1 MPKKILVILTFIVTL
16 ASPALA
22 NSVAQSQRMLNQLG
36 YNAGP
41 VDGAY
46 GGKTRGAFEKFYA
59 DNGSLY
65 DGKLDA
71 NEVADLTA
79 AMGAA
84 GLDLRVVHENLGTVV
99 QKNSTKPYVI
109 SQPMKTDVRQRNG
122 WYQIAATVQAD
133 MNNDGHLDTIYYGSA
148 PFPEGG
154 MSSWAHNN
162 ATQCSSACDTID
174 IAPFE
179 VRLTSPYSNKPG
191 KDITHKFIHDD
202 VPNRFRGKAVMNVLV
217 ADFNGDGIND
227 LYMSDTGRAPGN
239 PGKNDPI
246 YLSQPNGTWKE
257 VSLTNVSGTGVIRG
271 EGLINFTH
279 GGDVGDIDG
288 DGDIDVVL
296 PSNDWVGTNGEVL
309 CLMND
314 GTGQFKSKKCGSQ
327 IGQTLA
333 LGDYDGDGDLDI
345 FVGKEHLKA
354 IKQFNVMKYAG
365 NASRGFVGVFKNDG
379 KGKFSK
385 LSNAFTAATD
395 KNGFYFLNPIHN
407 ISYDWDN
414 DGDIDILSNE
424 VTIAYSSQGIVM
436 YENDGTGKRFSTS
449 VLQHNGFNKDDTGP
463 ATKKEFPLDNE
474 ISKWNANFALRMM
487 AQDYNKD
494 GLMDFSLEGSA
505 GGMRT
510 SGYGVFINKGNMKF
524 EYVPKNYPE
533 WHSPVNPNWIRLKIR
548 LIDPEAL

>member
-1 MPKKILVILTFIVTL
+1 MPKNILVTLPFIVML
-16 ASPALA
+16 ASPVLA
-22 NSVAQSQRMLNQLG
+22 NSVAKSQRMLNQLG

-41 VDGAY
+41 IDGAY
-46 GGKTRGAFEKFYA
+46 GGKTRGALEKFYA

-154 MSSWAHNN
+154 MVSWEHNN
-162 ATQCSSACDTID
+162 ATQCGSGCNSVDT
-174 IAPFE
+174 APFE
-179 VRLTSPYSNKPG
+179 VRLTNPYSNKPG
-191 KDITHKFIHDD
+191 IDISHKFINDD
-202 VPNRFRGKAVMNVLV
+202 TPNQFRGKAVMNVLV

-227 LYMSDTGRAPGN
+227 LYMSDTGRRPGN

-314 GTGQFKSKKCGSQ
+314 GAGQFKSKKCGNQ
-327 IGQTLA
+327 IGQSLA
-333 LGDYDGDGDLDI
+333 LGDYDGDGDLDLYI
-345 FVGKEHLKA
+345 GKEHLKA

-365 NASRGFVGVFKNDG
+365 NESRGFVGVFKNDG
-379 KGKFSK
+379 KGNFTRK
-385 LSNAFTAATD
+385 LSKAFDAATD
-395 KNGFYFLNPIHN
+395 KNGFYFLSPIHQ
-407 ISYDWDN
+407 ISFDWDN

-424 VTIAYSSQGIVM
+424 VTIAYASQGIVM
-436 YENDGTGKRFSTS
+436 YENDGSGKRFSTS
-449 VLQHNGFNKDDTGP
+449 VVQHNGFNKDDTGP

-510 SGYGVFINKGNMKF
+510 SGYGV
-524 EYVPKNYPE
+524 
-533 WHSPVNPNWIRLKIR
+533 
-548 LIDPEAL
+548 

>member
-1 MPKKILVILTFIVTL
+1 MPKKILVILPFIVML

-22 NSVAQSQRMLNQLG
+22 NAVAQSQRMLNQLG

-46 GGKTRGAFEKFYA
+46 GGKTRGALEKFYA

-79 AMGAA
+79 AMDTA
-84 GLDLRVVHENLGTVV
+84 GIDLRVVHENLGTVV
-99 QKNSTKPYVI
+99 QKNSAKPYVI

-191 KDITHKFIHDD
+191 KDITHKFIHND

-271 EGLINFTH
+271 KGLINFTH

-354 IKQFNVMKYAG
+354 IKQFNTMRYAG
-365 NASRGFVGVFKNDG
+365 NNSRGFVGVFKNDG

-424 VTIAYSSQGIVM
+424 VTISYASQGIVM

-449 VLQHNGFNKDDTGP
+449 VVQHNGFNEDDTGP

-487 AQDYNKD
+487 AQDYNTD

-505 GGMRT
+505 GGMRS
-510 SGYGVFINKGNMKF
+510 SGSGVFINKGNMKF

-533 WHSPVNPNWIRLKIR
+533 WHSPINPDWAKLNIR
-548 LIDPEAL
+548 LIEP

>member
-1 MPKKILVILTFIVTL
+1 MPKNILVTLPFIVML
-16 ASPALA
+16 ASPVLA
-22 NSVAQSQRMLNQLG
+22 NSVAKSQRMLNQLG

-41 VDGAY
+41 IDGAY
-46 GGKTRGAFEKFYA
+46 GGKTRGALEKFYA

-109 SQPMKTDVRQRNG
+109 SQPMKTDVSQRNG
-122 WYQIAATVQAD
+122 WYQITATVQAD

-154 MSSWAHNN
+154 MVSWEHNN
-162 ATQCSSACDTID
+162 ATQCGSGCNSVDT
-174 IAPFE
+174 APFE
-179 VRLTSPYSNKPG
+179 VRLTNPYSNKPG
-191 KDITHKFIHDD
+191 IDISHKFINDD
-202 VPNRFRGKAVMNVLV
+202 TPNQFRGKAVMNVLV

-227 LYMSDTGRAPGN
+227 LYMSDTGRRPGI

-314 GTGQFKSKKCGSQ
+314 GAGQFKSKKCGNQ
-327 IGQTLA
+327 IGQSLA
-333 LGDYDGDGDLDI
+333 LGDYDGDGDLDLYI
-345 FVGKEHLKA
+345 GKEHLKA

-365 NASRGFVGVFKNDG
+365 NESRGFVGVFKNDG
-379 KGKFSK
+379 KGNFTRK
-385 LSNAFTAATD
+385 LSKAFDAATD
-395 KNGFYFLNPIHN
+395 KNGFYFLSPIHQ
-407 ISYDWDN
+407 ISFDWDN

-424 VTIAYSSQGIVM
+424 VTIAYASQGIVM
-436 YENDGTGKRFSTS
+436 YENDGSGKRFSTS
-449 VLQHNGFNKDDTGP
+449 VVQHNGFNKDDTGP

-548 LIDPEAL
+548 LIEP

>member
-1 MPKKILVILTFIVTL
+1 MLKKIFVILPFIVVL
-16 ASPALA
+16 SSPALA

-41 VDGAY
+41 IDGAY
-46 GGKTRGAFEKFYA
+46 GGKTRGALEKFYA

-71 NEVADLTA
+71 NEVADLTS
-79 AMGAA
+79 AMDVA

-122 WYQIAATVQAD
+122 WHQIAATVQAD

-162 ATQCSSACDTID
+162 ASQCSSACDTID

-179 VRLTSPYSNKPG
+179 VRLTSPHSTRPG

-202 VPNRFRGKAVMNVLV
+202 VPNRFRGKTVMNVLV

-354 IKQFNVMKYAG
+354 IKQFNTMRYAG
-365 NASRGFVGVFKNDG
+365 NNSRGFVGVFKNNG

-395 KNGFYFLNPIHN
+395 KNGCYFLNPIHN

-424 VTIAYSSQGIVM
+424 VTIDYSSQGIVM

-449 VLQHNGFNKDDTGP
+449 VVQHNGFNKDDTGP

-533 WHSPVNPNWIRLKIR
+533 WHSPENPEWIKLKIR
-548 LIDPEAL
+548 LIEP

>member
-1 MPKKILVILTFIVTL
+1 MLKKIFIILPFVVVL
-16 ASPALA
+16 SSPALA
-22 NSVAQSQRMLNQLG
+22 NSVAKSQRMLNQLG

-41 VDGAY
+41 IDGAY
-46 GGKTRGAFEKFYA
+46 GGKTRGALEKFYA

-179 VRLTSPYSNKPG
+179 VRLTSPHSTRPG

-227 LYMSDTGRAPGN
+227 LYMSDTGRRPGN

-246 YLSQPNGTWKE
+246 YLSQPDGTWKE
-257 VSLTNVSGTGVIRG
+257 VSITNVTGTGVKRG
-271 EGLINFTH
+271 QGLVNFTH

-288 DGDIDVVL
+288 DGDLDIVL

-314 GTGQFKSKKCGSQ
+314 GAGQFKSKKCGNQ
-327 IGQTLA
+327 IGQSLA
-333 LGDYDGDGDLDI
+333 LGDYDGDGDLDLYI
-345 FVGKEHLKA
+345 GKEHLKA

-365 NASRGFVGVFKNDG
+365 NESRGFVGVFKNDG
-379 KGKFSK
+379 KGNFTRK
-385 LSNAFTAATD
+385 LSKAFDAATD
-395 KNGFYFLNPIHN
+395 KNGFYFLSPIHQ
-407 ISYDWDN
+407 ISFDWDN

-424 VTIAYSSQGIVM
+424 VTIAYASQGIVM
-436 YENDGTGKRFSTS
+436 YENDGSGKRFSTS
-449 VLQHNGFNKDDTGP
+449 VVQHNGFNKDDTGP

-533 WHSPVNPNWIRLKIR
+533 WHSPENPEWTKLKIR
-548 LIDPEAL
+548 LIEP

>member
-1 MPKKILVILTFIVTL
+1 MLKKIFVILPFILVL
-16 ASPALA
+16 SSPALA

-46 GGKTRGAFEKFYA
+46 GGKTRTALEKFYA
-59 DNGSLY
+59 DNGSSY

-71 NEVADLTA
+71 NEVADLKV
-79 AMGAA
+79 AMDVA
-84 GLDLRVVHENLGTVV
+84 GIDLRVVHENLGVVV
-99 QKNSTKPYVI
+99 QNNSNKPYVI
-109 SQPMKTDVRQRNG
+109 SQPMKTNVVQRNG

-133 MNNDGHLDTIYYGSA
+133 MNNDGHLDTIYYGS
-148 PFPEGG
+148 PPMPEGG
-154 MSSWAHNN
+154 MVSWDLNN
-162 ATQCSSACDTID
+162 ATQCGSGCDSIGT
-174 IAPFE
+174 APFE
-179 VRLTSPYSNKPG
+179 VRLTNPYSNKPG
-191 KDITHKFIHDD
+191 IDISHKFIHDD

-217 ADFNGDGIND
+217 ADLNGDGIND
-227 LYMSDTGRAPGN
+227 LYMSDTGRRAGN
-239 PGKNDPI
+239 HGKNDPI

-257 VSLTNVSGTGVIRG
+257 VSLTNVTGYGVERG
-271 EGLINFTH
+271 QGLVNFSH
-279 GGDVGDIDG
+279 GGDIGDIDG

-314 GTGQFKSKKCGSQ
+314 GTGQFKSKKCGNQ
-327 IGQTLA
+327 IGQSVA
-333 LGDYDGDGDLDI
+333 LGDYDGDGDLDLY
-345 FVGKEHLKA
+345 VGKEHLKA

-379 KGKFSK
+379 KGKFTRK
-385 LSNAFTAATD
+385 LSKAFDTATD
-395 KNGFYFLNPIHN
+395 KNGFYFLNPIHQ

-424 VTIAYSSQGIVM
+424 VTIAYASQGIVM

-449 VLQHNGFNKDDTGP
+449 VVEHLGANKDDTGP

-474 ISKWNANFALRMM
+474 ISKWNANFANRMM

-505 GGMRT
+505 GGKRT
-510 SGYGVFINKGNMKF
+510 SGSGVFINKGDMKF

-533 WHSPVNPNWIRLKIR
+533 WHSPEYPVWTKLDIR
-548 LIDPEAL
+548 LIEP

>member
-1 MPKKILVILTFIVTL
+1 MKHKFFITMMLMFGFVG
-16 ASPALA
+16 PAMSDTVSSA
-22 NSVAQSQRMLNQLG
+22 QRMLNQLG
-36 YNAGP
+36 YNAGA

-46 GGKTRGAFEKFYA
+46 GGKTRTALEKFYA
-59 DNGSLY
+59 DNGSSY

-79 AMGAA
+79 AFDAA
-84 GLDLRVVHENLGTVV
+84 GLDFGVVHENLGTVV
-99 QKNSTKPYVI
+99 QNNPNKPYVI
-109 SQPMKTDVRQRNG
+109 SQPMKTNVTQRLG

-148 PFPEGG
+148 PMPEGG
-154 MSSWAHNN
+154 MISWELNN
-162 ATQCSSACDTID
+162 ATQCGSGCNSIGDK
-174 IAPFE
+174 PFE
-179 VRLTSPYSNKPG
+179 VRLTNPYSNKPG
-191 KDITHKFIHDD
+191 VNISHKFIVDD
-202 VPNRFRGKAVMNVLV
+202 TPNQFRGKAVMNALV

-227 LYMSDTGRAPGN
+227 LYFTDIGRRPGN

-246 YLSQPNGTWKE
+246 YLSQPDGTWQE
-257 VSLTNVSGTGVIRG
+257 VSLTNVTGHGVRRG
-271 EGLINFTH
+271 QGLVKFAH

-288 DGDIDVVL
+288 DGDIDVVIS
-296 PSNDWVGTNGEVL
+296 SNQWVGSNGEVV

-314 GTGQFKSKKCGSQ
+314 GTGQFKSKKCGNQ
-327 IGQTLA
+327 IGQSVA
-333 LGDYDGDGDLDI
+333 LGDFDGDGDLDLY
-345 FVGKEHLKA
+345 VGKEHLKA

-379 KGKFSK
+379 KGKFTRK
-385 LSNAFTAATD
+385 LSKAFTAATD
-395 KNGFYFLNPIHN
+395 KNGFYFLSPIHQ

-424 VTIAYSSQGIVM
+424 VTIAYASQGVVM
-436 YENDGTGKRFSTS
+436 YDNDGTGKRFNTS
-449 VLQHNGFNKDDTGP
+449 VVEHLGFNDDDTGP

-505 GGMRT
+505 GGKRT
-510 SGYGVFINKGNMKF
+510 SGSGVFINKGNMKF

-533 WHSPVNPNWIRLKIR
+533 WHSPINPDWAKLNIR
-548 LIDPEAL
+548 LIEP